1 MADFSFEVVK
11 HLAELSRNKNTSK
24 ELNLVSF
31 NGGEPKYDLRNWQ
44 NPDGEDAKMFK
55 GITLTKDELIK
66 LRDALNKIE
75 L

>member
-1 MADFSFEVVK
+1 MGDFKFEVVK

-31 NGGEPKYDLRNWQ
+31 NGDEPKYDLRNWQ
-44 NPDGEDAKMFK
+44 NPDSEDARMLK

-66 LRDALNKIE
+66 LRDALNEIE
-75 L
+75 V